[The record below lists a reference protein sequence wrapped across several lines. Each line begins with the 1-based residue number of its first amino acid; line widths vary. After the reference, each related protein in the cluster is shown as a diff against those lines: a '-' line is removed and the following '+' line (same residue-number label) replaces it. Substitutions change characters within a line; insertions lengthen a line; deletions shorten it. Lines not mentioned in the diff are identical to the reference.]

1 MLPLEE
7 KATARLRQTK
17 SRLTEF
23 TACFRENVKGVMSVR
38 SVTKGLVACASGGRR
53 QCFGANT
60 SRSEVM
66 SASVGLIEGGRSRK
80 LVKREKSFLTSGS
93 GKRG

>member
-1 MLPLEE
+1 MLPLGEM
-7 KATARLRQTK
+7 ATARSDKTE

-23 TACFRENVKGVMSVR
+23 TACFRENVKGVVSVK
-38 SVTKGLVACASGGRR
+38 SVQKGLVACASGDRR

-60 SRSEVM
+60 GALSYG
-66 SASVGLIEGGRSRK
+66 ASVGLIEGGRSREP
-80 LVKREKSFLTSGS
+80 VKRKKSFLTGGS